1 MAFDSLSDKI
11 NHIFSKLKNK
21 GKVTELEIKQTMREI
36 RVALLEADV
45 NYAVAKDFAKRFP
58 KKRWAKTS

>member
-36 RVALLEADV
+36 
-45 NYAVAKDFAKRFP
+45 
-58 KKRWAKTS
+58 

>member
-36 RVALLEADV
+36 RVARLEGDV
-45 NYAVAKDFAKRFP
+45 NYAGAKGFCRRVSDNAVG
-58 KKRWAKTS
+58 